1 MAKTVSARTFAA
13 RLICPRC
20 DCTRWLTLPNR
31 TETFDQILKLQFDFD
46 CRDHGPQKGSPVELL
61 EVAPLDEPAP
71 AKPKDP
77 TYAFPPTSPAAK
89 KVSRSGPRV
98 AIHVPVVV
106 YGFGGSGSFKEET
119 ETVVVNAGGAMV
131 LLKAKLSV
139 GDTIHIIDK
148 LTGTEQQMRVAYL
161 DRYSERE
168 SRVGL
173 AFKSPLPEFWRRPRR
188 KPRLAKTFRVK
199 VKGTDAA
206 GRSFTQTAFTVD
218 LSQDGAR
225 LDGVGMLTSP
235 GQTVQVCRLWRK
247 ARYRVVW
254 VGQIGTSESNQVGLF
269 SLESGKNIWNLKL
282 PATQPSA
289 SNSGNRKKTSAAPL

>member
-13 RLICPRC
+13 RLVCPRC
-20 DCTRWLTLPNR
+20 DCTRWLTLANR
-31 TETFDQILKLQFDFD
+31 TETFDQILKLQFDFE
-46 CRDHGPQKGSPVELL
+46 CRDHGAQKGSPVELL

-71 AKPKDP
+71 TKPKEP
-77 TYAFPPTSPAAK
+77 TYAFAPTSPAAK

-98 AIHVPVVV
+98 GIHVPVVI
-106 YGFGGSGSFKEET
+106 YGFGGSSGSFKEET

-139 GDTIHIIDK
+139 GDTIQLIDK

-173 AFKSPLPEFWRRPRR
+173 AFKTPMPNFWRRPRR
-188 KPRLAKTFRVK
+188 KPRFTKMFRVK
-199 VKGTDAA
+199 VQGKDAN
-206 GRSFTQTAFTVD
+206 GRKFAQTAFTVD

-235 GQTVQVCRLWRK
+235 GQTVQVRRLWRK
-247 ARYRVVW
+247 AKYRVVW
-254 VGQIGTSESNQVGLF
+254 VGQIGTAESNQVGLF
-269 SLESGKNIWNLKL
+269 SLESGKNIWKLKL
-282 PATQPSA
+282 PASEPS
-289 SNSGNRKKTSAAPL
+289 SSSGNRKK

>member
-20 DCTRWLTLPNR
+20 DCTRWLTLANR
-31 TETFDQILKLQFDFD
+31 TETFDQILKLQFEFE
-46 CRDHGPQKGSPVELL
+46 CRDHGTQKGVPVELL

-71 AKPKDP
+71 AKPKEP
-77 TYAFPPTSPAAK
+77 TYAFAPTSPAAK
-89 KVSRSGPRV
+89 KAARSGPRV
-98 AIHVPVVV
+98 AIHVPVVI
-106 YGFGGSGSFKEET
+106 YGFGGGSSGSFKEET

-139 GDTIHIIDK
+139 GDTIHLIDK

-173 AFKSPLPEFWRRPRR
+173 AFNTPMPNFWRRPRR
-188 KPRLAKTFRVK
+188 KPRFTKMFRVK
-199 VKGTDAA
+199 VQGTDAN
-206 GRSFTQTAFTVD
+206 GRKFAQTAFTVD

-235 GQTVQVCRLWRK
+235 GQTVEIRRLWRK
-247 ARYRVVW
+247 AKYRVVW
-254 VGQIGTSESNQVGLF
+254 VGQIGTAESNQVGLF
-269 SLESGKNIWNLKL
+269 SLESGKNIWNLRL
-282 PATQPSA
+282 PTTEPS
-289 SNSGNRKKTSAAPL
+289 SPSGNRKK